1 MCLSIGLL
9 DSLFIGCSIDRTK
22 GSGYVSRSPCLYH
35 FSSSLGH
42 IPTCN
47 FQVEETFPSQCR
59 LLAVVQPLKE
69 KKKKEK
75 PRFDGI
81 DGQRGRKIRDEQ
93 DTLSSYTT
101 SYVSYS
107 VRDWA
112 SIGRSRISRRSLGN
126 KVSLPRPTFF
136 YAVVVTATEPQF
148 SALPSDILACSRS
161 IRVEPTTESSSWK
174 KKIVE
179 NCTKKKEEE
188 EKKSVPLSR
197 VYDARVYECFSHS
210 LPLPFLIPLVLQQGR
225 RSRK

>member
-22 GSGYVSRSPCLYH
+22 GSGYISRSPCLYH

-81 DGQRGRKIRDEQ
+81 DGQRGRKK
-93 DTLSSYTT
+93 
-101 SYVSYS
+101 S
-107 VRDWA
+107 VT
-112 SIGRSRISRRSLGN
+112 SRIHSRPIRRVTSHILSGTERASVDREFRGDPSATRYRFRGLHFSMRS
-126 KVSLPRPTFF
+126 
-136 YAVVVTATEPQF
+136 
-148 SALPSDILACSRS
+148 
-161 IRVEPTTESSSWK
+161 
-174 KKIVE
+174 
-179 NCTKKKEEE
+179 
-188 EKKSVPLSR
+188 
-197 VYDARVYECFSHS
+197 
-210 LPLPFLIPLVLQQGR
+210 
-225 RSRK
+225 